1 MLVHRK
7 CFIKIVAKVKCI
19 IIKSFIV
26 KWFVYQL
33 KCFFLNCL
41 MKVLR
46 LILLIWGIFIFLFI
60 SIWHIADSVVFVFF
74 WQKPFLDFKRLILF
88 KLRNSM
94 FQYLLYHLVV
104 LVTVGWEVTMGSS
117 RLTRFHIRDRVW
129 RGGWKWRVLT
139 SKCSHGQA
147 IFVTCDIIIL
157 RVLCNTNA
165 Y

>member
-1 MLVHRK
+1 
-7 CFIKIVAKVKCI
+7 
-19 IIKSFIV
+19 
-26 KWFVYQL
+26 
-33 KCFFLNCL
+33 

-147 IFVTCDIIIL
+147 IFVTCDIYWGFCATPMLIKQRCSL
-157 RVLCNTNA
+157 RFIFLFEPQKRRIT
-165 Y
+165 